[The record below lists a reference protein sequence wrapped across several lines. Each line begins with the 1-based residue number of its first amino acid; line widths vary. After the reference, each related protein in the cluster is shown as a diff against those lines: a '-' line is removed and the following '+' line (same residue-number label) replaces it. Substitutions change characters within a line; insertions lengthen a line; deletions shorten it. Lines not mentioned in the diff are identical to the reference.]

1 MKTTHG
7 DPQEKALQINREAKR
22 YGTFVEIGA
31 GQEVVRWFFHVGGAA
46 GTVAKTM
53 SAYDMA
59 VSDAI
64 YGACPRYVSRQR
76 LQAML
81 DREWDLLLQRLDR
94 SRGARTC
101 FFVFA
106 DTVAT
111 RSFSHAEDGRG
122 WLGVRFQ
129 TSPRAKPSEIV
140 IHARMWDVENARQQ
154 EALGVL
160 GVNLLHAAFYL
171 HARPERLIGAL
182 MDGLTRDRLEVD
194 LIKFSGPAFERTDAR
209 LLTLQLV
216 HQRLTNAA
224 FFTAK
229 GEVVEPA
236 EVLHHQPVL
245 IERGSFRP
253 LTNVTL
259 DMLTRARAQ
268 MRLDARCRG
277 RASVVLMEMT
287 LRHLLGT
294 QPSIDHADF
303 LARVDTLSLLGPTVM
318 ISNYSRFHSVATY
331 LRRYTDQP
339 VGMVLGLPTLAA
351 LFEEK
356 HYNDLEG
363 GILEAFGRLFRGGVR
378 LHVYPWRHP
387 QTGELVTATNFKA
400 PSTMRHLYAHLLENG
415 AIEPITAFEPRNL
428 DILPGDVLRRIQRG
442 DPAWESMVPRLVAAR
457 IKRDRLFGWRAR
469 LSRKTGKPARK
480 TSVSAF

>member
-1 MKTTHG
+1 MKPTPAGAH
-7 DPQEKALQINREAKR
+7 EKALQINREATR

-59 VSDAI
+59 ISDAI
-64 YGACPRYVSRQR
+64 YGPCPRYVSRQR

-81 DREWDLLLQRLDR
+81 AREWDLLLKRLDR

-111 RSFSHAEDGRG
+111 RSFSRNEDGRG

-129 TSPRAKPSEIV
+129 TAPRAKPSEVV
-140 IHARMWDVENARQQ
+140 IHARMWDIDNARQQ
-154 EALGVL
+154 EALGIL
-160 GVNLLHAAFYL
+160 GVNLVHAAFYL
-171 HARPERLIGAL
+171 HSRPERLIGAL
-182 MDGLTRDRLEVD
+182 LDGLTRDRAEVD
-194 LIKFSGPAFERTDAR
+194 LIKCSGPAFAGEDAR
-209 LLTLQLV
+209 LLSLQLV

-236 EVLHHQPVL
+236 EVLHQQPVL

-259 DMLTRARAQ
+259 DMLDRTRKRMHADPR
-268 MRLDARCRG
+268 RG
-277 RASVVLMEMT
+277 GEAPVVLMEMT

-294 QPSIDHADF
+294 QTAIDHADF
-303 LARVDTLSLLGPTVM
+303 LARADTLGLLGHTVM
-318 ISNYSRFHSVATY
+318 ISNYSRFHSVASY
-331 LRRYTDQP
+331 LRRYTEKP
-339 VGMVLGLPTLAA
+339 VAMVLGLPTLAA

-356 HYNDLEG
+356 YYADLEG
-363 GILEAFGRLFRGGVR
+363 GILEAFGRLFRGAVR

-387 QTGELVTATNFKA
+387 SRGEIVTAASFKA
-400 PSTMRHLYAHLLENG
+400 PARLRHLYAHLLGNG
-415 AIEPITAFEPRNL
+415 FIVPITDFDRTNL
-428 DILPGDVLRRIQRG
+428 DILPGEVLRRIQTG
-442 DPAWESMVPRLVAAR
+442 KTGWEKMVPAPVVTR

-469 LSRKTGKPARK
+469 PRQSACTGTAKRR
-480 TSVSAF
+480 S